1 MPEGLLTV
9 LRWCFLALCYLFL
22 WRVLR
27 VITLELRVERL
38 ALPPAVE
45 AAPAGRGGGR
55 PGPER
60 RGFRLTVVAPES
72 RAGQVFTVTD
82 EESVGRA
89 PGCGVRI
96 DDTYVSQVHARLF
109 RQDRHLFVED
119 LGSTNGTLVNGTR
132 IDGPVRL
139 RRGDRIQVGG
149 VTMEVGR

>member
-45 AAPAGRGGGR
+45 GAV
-55 PGPER
+55 PGPHDRSGRDR
-60 RGFRLTVVAPES
+60 RGFRLAVVAPEGQ
-72 RAGQVFTVTD
+72 AGQVFAVTD
-82 EESVGRA
+82 EESIGRA

-96 DDTYVSQVHARLF
+96 DDTYVSQVHARVF
-109 RQDRHLFVED
+109 RRDRHLFVED
-119 LGSTNGTLVNGTR
+119 LGSTNGTFVNGTR

-139 RRGDRIQVGG
+139 RRGDRIQIGG
-149 VTMEVGR
+149 VTLEVGR